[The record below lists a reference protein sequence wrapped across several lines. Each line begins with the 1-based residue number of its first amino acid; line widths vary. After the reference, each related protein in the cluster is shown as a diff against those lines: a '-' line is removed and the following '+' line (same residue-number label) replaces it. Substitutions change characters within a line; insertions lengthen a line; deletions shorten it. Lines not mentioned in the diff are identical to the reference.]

1 MPSDGSLKTSCYDE
15 YVYYDD
21 DADDGGDDDDGGGHD
36 DDDVDSD
43 VMTLVMVRST
53 AVKMMM
59 KARGRRR
66 KPEEYGGVGRRIRNR
81 LVDFQGAR
89 AYCRP
94 LWTLGELAD
103 ITFDRDDAA
112 RSCTT
117 LHFHALP
124 VHVRKGLKNER
135 FA

>member
-94 LWTLGELAD
+94 FG
-103 ITFDRDDAA
+103 
-112 RSCTT
+112 RSASSPT
-117 LHFHALP
+117 LHSIVMMLRDLAQLFTFT
-124 VHVRKGLKNER
+124 R
-135 FA
+135 FPFMSGKV

>member
-1 MPSDGSLKTSCYDE
+1 
-15 YVYYDD
+15 
-21 DADDGGDDDDGGGHD
+21 
-36 DDDVDSD
+36 
-43 VMTLVMVRST
+43 MTTAEAMMVIN
-53 AVKMMM
+53 MMM

-124 VHVRKGLKNER
+124 VHVRKGSKKER

>member
-1 MPSDGSLKTSCYDE
+1 MN
-15 YVYYDD
+15 VNVN
-21 DADDGGDDDDGGGHD
+21 
-36 DDDVDSD
+36 DDVDSD

-89 AYCRP
+89 AYCCP

>member
-81 LVDFQGAR
+81 LVDFQERVPIVVPCG
-89 AYCRP
+89 
-94 LWTLGELAD
+94 
-103 ITFDRDDAA
+103 
-112 RSCTT
+112 RSASSPT
-117 LHFHALP
+117 LHSIVMMLRDLAQLFTFT
-124 VHVRKGLKNER
+124 R
-135 FA
+135 FPFMSGKV